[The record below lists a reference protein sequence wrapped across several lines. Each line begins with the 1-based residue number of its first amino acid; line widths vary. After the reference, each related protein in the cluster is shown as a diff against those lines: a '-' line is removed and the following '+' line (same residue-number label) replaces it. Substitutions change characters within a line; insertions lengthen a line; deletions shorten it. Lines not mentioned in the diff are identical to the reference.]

1 MKEQS
6 TPQDNFEQLQAD
18 LKQYVKL
25 QTEFVKVEF
34 VEKLTILLSAFIIV
48 SLVIA
53 LAFGSLFYLF
63 YALAYTLESLIGS
76 LELAFAIIAG
86 LYLLLISILVIFR
99 KSLVINPIVRFL
111 SNLFLHKNE

>member
-1 MKEQS
+1 MKEQN
-6 TPQDNFEQLQAD
+6 TNQDNFEQLYSD

-25 QTEFVKVEF
+25 QTELVKVEF

-53 LAFGSLFYLF
+53 LAFGGLFYLF
-63 YALAYTLESLIGS
+63 FSLAYTLESVVGS

-86 LYLLLISILVIFR
+86 LYLLLILILVVFR
-99 KSLVINPIVRFL
+99 KSLVVNPIVRFL
-111 SNLFLHKNE
+111 SNLFLNKN

>member
-53 LAFGSLFYLF
+53 LAFGGLFYLF
-63 YALAYTLESLIGS
+63 FSLAYTLEAVVGS

-86 LYLLLISILVIFR
+86 LYLLLILVLVVFR
-99 KSLVINPIVRFL
+99 KSLVVNPIVRFL
-111 SNLFLHKNE
+111 SNLFLNKN